1 MSRILIYLKRTLF
14 LKQNRHHQY
23 RDNTFICSEI
33 AFAEF
38 WFYSGNEEKL
48 YQLVTQLTQN
58 GYKITVCEPMR
69 DQIGF
74 ICLAVTKIDPDPKRF
89 DRLVI
94 ELQVLAEL
102 YNCVLDGWL
111 RS

>member
-1 MSRILIYLKRTLF
+1 MSRILTYLKRTIF
-14 LKQNRHHQY
+14 LQKSRHYQC
-23 RDNTFICSEI
+23 RKNTLICSEI

-38 WFYSGNEEKL
+38 WFYSGFEENL
-48 YQLVTQLTQN
+48 YQLITQLTQN

-74 ICLAVTKIDPDPKRF
+74 ICLAVTKIDPDPERF

-94 ELQVLAEL
+94 ELQVLAEF

>member
-1 MSRILIYLKRTLF
+1 MSRILTYLNRTLF
-14 LKQNRHHQY
+14 LKQNKHHQY
-23 RDNTFICSEI
+23 RENTFISSKI

-38 WFYSGNEEKL
+38 WFYSGIEENL
-48 YQLVTQLTQN
+48 FQLVTQLTQK

-74 ICLAVTKIDPDPKRF
+74 ICLAITKIDPDPERF
-89 DRLVI
+89 NRLVI
-94 ELQVLAEL
+94 DLQVLAEF
-102 YNCVLDGWL
+102 YNCALDGWL